1 MFTAIAIVF
10 IIGYL
15 MIILEHNI
23 GIDKAASALLT
34 AGLVWV
40 LLILGADNFL
50 AEKIA
55 EHSSS
60 IVAVANLTDGQSFV
74 TADLRHLLGEVGEIL
89 FFIMGAMTIV
99 ELIDAHDGFKIIT
112 DNITT
117 TSKVKLLWIVCI
129 LAFVLSAIIDNLA
142 TTIVMISLLR
152 KLIADKDLRWTF
164 VGMVVISANAGGA
177 WSPIGD
183 VTTTMLWIG
192 HQITAQGIITSV
204 FLPSLVCMLAPLM
217 VLSFTLKGNLTE
229 EGVQIVEKNHIVLPS
244 YERNSVLFLGLGL
257 LLAVPIFKSLTH
269 LPPYMGMMTGL
280 SILWIV
286 TEVMHGE
293 KEYEDRHPLTVLSVM
308 RKIDMTSILFF
319 FGILISVGGL
329 ATAGHLENVAE
340 FLKETFHNTYLINM
354 AIGLLS
360 ALVDNVPL
368 VAGAMKMYPLAT
380 PEVVANASNPAWLN
394 EFITDGNFWQF
405 LAYCAGTGGSC
416 IIMGSAAG
424 VVAMSMEK
432 INFMWYMK
440 KISWLAFLGYL
451 SGAGVYILMT
461 L

>member
-1 MFTAIAIVF
+1 MFFTAIAIIF
-10 IIGYL
+10 ILGYL
-15 MIILEHNI
+15 AIILEHNI
-23 GIDKAASALLT
+23 GVDKAASAILT
-34 AGLVWV
+34 AVAIWV
-40 LLILGADNFL
+40 CLMWGADELIPNIS
-50 AEKIA
+50 EHVGQNIA
-55 EHSSS
+55 HLSSS
-60 IVAVANLTDGQSFV
+60 QIEVKNQLS
-74 TADLRHLLGEVGEIL
+74 HLLSEVGEIL

-117 TSKVKLLWIVCI
+117 KSKVKLLWIVCI
-129 LAFVLSAIIDNLA
+129 LTFVLSAIIDNLA

-152 KLIADKDLRWTF
+152 KIIGKKELRWTF

-192 HQITAQGIITSV
+192 QQITAKGIISNV
-204 FLPSLVCMLAPLM
+204 FLPSLVCMLVPLII
-217 VLSFTLKGNLTE
+217 LSFTLKGDLKKS
-229 EGVQIVEKNHIVLPS
+229 GKKMKEKNHKVLPTK
-244 YERNSVLFLGLGL
+244 ERNIFLMLGVSL
-257 LLAVPIFKSLTH
+257 LLFVPIFKSVTH
-269 LPPYMGMMTGL
+269 LPPYMGMMFGL
-280 SILWIV
+280 GILWCA
-286 TEVMHGE
+286 TEIRHGN
-293 KEYEDRHPLTVLSVM
+293 KEQEERHPFTVLSVM

-329 ATAGHLENVAE
+329 ATAGHLGVVAD
-340 FLKETFHNTYLINM
+340 FLKANFDNTYLINM

-380 PEVVANASNPAWLN
+380 SDMLANASNPAWLN
-394 EFITDGNFWQF
+394 EFVTDGNFWQF

-432 INFMWYMK
+432 INFMWYMRK
-440 KISWLAFLGYL
+440 MSLLALLGYL
-451 SGAGVYILMT
+451 SGAGVYVLT
-461 L
+461 AL

>member
-1 MFTAIAIVF
+1 MFFTAIAVIF
-10 IIGYL
+10 ILGYL
-15 MIILEHNI
+15 AIILEHNI

-40 LLILGADNFL
+40 LLMWGADVLLPTSHEN
-50 AEKIA
+50 
-55 EHSSS
+55 
-60 IVAVANLTDGQSFV
+60 VAQSVAHLSANQVEVKNELS
-74 TADLRHLLGEVGEIL
+74 HLLGEVGEIL

-117 TSKVKLLWIVCI
+117 KSKVKLLWIVCV

-152 KLIADKDLRWTF
+152 KLIADKELRWTF

-192 HQITAQGIITSV
+192 HQITAQGIVTNV
-204 FLPSLVCMLAPLM
+204 FLPSLICMLAPLA
-217 VLSFTLKGNLTE
+217 VLSLTLKGNLGE
-229 EGVQIVEKNHIVLPS
+229 EGEQFVEKNHIILPA
-244 YERNSVLFLGLGL
+244 YQRNGVLFLGLGL
-257 LLAVPIFKSLTH
+257 LLSVPVFKTLTH

-280 SILWIV
+280 SLLWII
-286 TEVMHGE
+286 TEIMHGE

-329 ATAGHLENVAE
+329 ATAGHLQIVAE
-340 FLKETFHNTYLINM
+340 FLKETFHNTYLINLV
-354 AIGLLS
+354 IGLLS

-380 PEVVANASNPAWLN
+380 PDMIAGASNPEWLN
-394 EFITDGNFWQF
+394 EFVTDGNFWQF

-424 VVAMSMEK
+424 VVAMGMEK

-451 SGAGVYILMT
+451 AGAGVYVLMT

>member
-1 MFTAIAIVF
+1 MFFTAIAVIF
-10 IIGYL
+10 ILGYL
-15 MIILEHNI
+15 AIILEHNI

-40 LLILGADNFL
+40 LLMWGADVLLPTSHEN
-50 AEKIA
+50 
-55 EHSSS
+55 
-60 IVAVANLTDGQSFV
+60 VAQSVAHLSANQVEVKNELSQ
-74 TADLRHLLGEVGEIL
+74 LLGEVGEIL

-117 TSKVKLLWIVCI
+117 KSKVKLLWIVCI

-152 KLIADKDLRWTF
+152 KLIADKELRWTF

-192 HQITAQGIITSV
+192 HQITAQGIITNV
-204 FLPSLVCMLAPLM
+204 FLPSLICMLAPLA
-217 VLSFTLKGNLTE
+217 VLSLTLKGNLGK
-229 EGVQIVEKNHIVLPS
+229 EGEQFVEKNHVTLPA
-244 YERNSVLFLGLGL
+244 YQRNGVLFLGLGL
-257 LLAVPIFKSLTH
+257 LLSVPVFKTLTH

-280 SILWIV
+280 SLLWII
-286 TEVMHGE
+286 TEIMHGE

-329 ATAGHLENVAE
+329 ATAGHLQIVAE
-340 FLKETFHNTYLINM
+340 FLKETFHNTYLINLV
-354 AIGLLS
+354 IGLLS

-368 VAGAMKMYPLAT
+368 VAGAMKMYNLETAQT
-380 PEVVANASNPAWLN
+380 VLSASNPAWTK
-394 EFITDGNFWQF
+394 EFITDGTFWQF

-424 VVAMSMEK
+424 VVAMGMEK

-451 SGAGVYILMT
+451 AGAGVYILMT